1 MFTWIFIELQSNKM
15 QFCEAKFQYFFQD
28 VGSSSDFKL
37 CLDYSILSL
46 IMKSVITN
54 FCLKNYNSWKFSWY
68 FTCFTFTSH
77 ILHFFYLFS
86 RSTVLK
92 IVQIRYLFLLWK
104 SKKDQDWWLQ
114 VLWLLSLGW
123 LHEKLWSCVHQ
134 LHFQSV
140 CTSSAPA
147 LKKLRP
153 KFRQNGLTHTA
164 NIQVTDKKLLNV

>member
-1 MFTWIFIELQSNKM
+1 MNIYRTTIQQNAILWSKVSVLFSRCWLIFR
-15 QFCEAKFQYFFQD
+15 FQTVSRLFD
-28 VGSSSDFKL
+28 S
-37 CLDYSILSL
+37 LSL

-54 FCLKNYNSWKFSWY
+54 SCLKNYNSWKFSWY

-86 RSTVLK
+86 HSTVLK

-164 NIQVTDKKLLNV
+164 NIQVTDKKLLNL